1 VDESQK
7 VETENNHF
15 RDVTEPANIHIR
27 RMQILCAK
35 PVGFGCGYGFVER
48 SKLPDIIATVIQL
61 RYLKLS
67 SCKQASSELLK

>member
-15 RDVTEPANIHIR
+15 RDVTEPANIHIH
-27 RMQILCAK
+27 RMQISCAK
-35 PVGFGCGYGFVER
+35 SVGFGCGFITL